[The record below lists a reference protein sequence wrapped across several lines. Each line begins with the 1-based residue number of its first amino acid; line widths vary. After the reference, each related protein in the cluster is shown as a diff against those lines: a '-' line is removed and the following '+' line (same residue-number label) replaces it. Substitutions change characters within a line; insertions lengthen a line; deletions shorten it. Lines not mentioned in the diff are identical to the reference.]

1 MSREKRDAERAA
13 RRAKRLAARTEARAR
28 RQERHAQRAA
38 ERAERL
44 AERVRRR
51 PEREKN
57 LDQSIEDM
65 VDEVTEKAEAWIDEQ
80 ARQLFGSADEDREV
94 RRAEKAAMRAREA
107 AAKARQQADRAG
119 KAASDLSELEVS
131 MYDDGMDTYY
141 DDSFDDVLDDG
152 MGDEELWMDSEPT
165 RRRSSRRSKRR
176 YGTGRFSE
184 HWSYDDFKM
193 TRRRRRGWRS
203 PHLYRDR
210 ERKKVCGVCAGVA
223 DYFGRPAW
231 EIRLYTVLGLFFL
244 PSLVVPAYFIMYFLM
259 DDKPYYRR
267 VTDRVDEDLEANHD
281 GALDEG
287 PSSRSHNQESKTKQE
302 SAMKKSKS
310 RGVEPRMN
318 NDQAMSVA
326 KEKFSDIEQRLR
338 QMETHVTS
346 SRFEL
351 QREIKKISGED

>member
-1 MSREKRDAERAA
+1 MSRDKRDAERAA
-13 RRAKRLAARTEARAR
+13 RRAKRLAERTEERAR

-51 PEREKN
+51 PDREKN
-57 LDQSIEDM
+57 LDKSIEDI

-80 ARQLFGSADEDREV
+80 TRQLFGSGDEDREV
-94 RRAEKAAMRAREA
+94 RRAEKEAKRAREA

-119 KAASDLSELEVS
+119 KAASDLSELEAS
-131 MYDDGMDTYY
+131 MYDDSMDAYY
-141 DDSFDDVLDDG
+141 DDSLDDALDDG
-152 MGDEELWMDSEPT
+152 MGGDELWMGDESP
-165 RRRSSRRSKRR
+165 RRRRNRRSRRR
-176 YGTGRFSE
+176 YGSGRFSE
-184 HWSYDDFKM
+184 HWGYDDFKM

-210 ERKKVCGVCAGVA
+210 QRKKVCGVCAGVA

-231 EIRLYTVLGLFFL
+231 EIRLYAVLGLFFL

-267 VTDRVDEDLEANHD
+267 VTDRVDEDLESYDDAEMEQQP
-281 GALDEG
+281 AAR
-287 PSSRSHNQESKTKQE
+287 SRRQERKAKRA
-302 SAMKKSKS
+302 SAMKNGKPA
-310 RGVEPRMN
+310 GGEPQMN
-318 NDQAMSVA
+318 NVQAMSIA

-338 QMETHVTS
+338 QMESHVTS

-351 QREIKKISGED
+351 QRELKKISGED